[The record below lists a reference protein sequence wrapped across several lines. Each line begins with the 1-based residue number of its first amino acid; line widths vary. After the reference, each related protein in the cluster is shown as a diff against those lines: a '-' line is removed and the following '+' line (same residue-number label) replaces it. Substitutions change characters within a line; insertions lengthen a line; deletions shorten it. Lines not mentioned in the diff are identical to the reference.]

1 VQRLDR
7 RRCTPTAT
15 SMIWRRAL
23 VVWLVV
29 IAAETVH
36 GILRQLFLAPIVGD
50 LAARQIGVVVGSF
63 IIFIIAFVSVRW
75 LNARTLHEQ
84 LGVGALW
91 VVLTVVFELALGTLL
106 GLTRE
111 RMLADYDLTAG
122 GFMAFGLLFLLLSP
136 VLAAR
141 ARR

>member
-1 VQRLDR
+1 
-7 RRCTPTAT
+7 
-15 SMIWRRAL
+15 MIWRRAL

-75 LNARTLHEQ
+75 LNARTLREQ

>member
-1 VQRLDR
+1 
-7 RRCTPTAT
+7 
-15 SMIWRRAL
+15 MIWRRAL

-75 LNARTLHEQ
+75 LNVRTLREQ

-136 VLAAR
+136 FLAAR

>member
-1 VQRLDR
+1 
-7 RRCTPTAT
+7 
-15 SMIWRRAL
+15 M
-23 VVWLVV
+23 
-29 IAAETVH
+29 
-36 GILRQLFLAPIVGD
+36 
-50 LAARQIGVVVGSF
+50 VGSF

-75 LNARTLHEQ
+75 LNARTLREQ

-136 VLAAR
+136 VLAVR

>member
-1 VQRLDR
+1 
-7 RRCTPTAT
+7 
-15 SMIWRRAL
+15 MIWRRAL

-75 LNARTLHEQ
+75 LNARTLREQ

-122 GFMAFGLLFLLLSP
+122 GFMAFGWLFLLLSP